1 MVRSEGS
8 VLGPRETQQSPP
20 PSSLVSA
27 FDRRVLLGNGLGARC
42 GPNHFSSS
50 KHTFVKHS
58 LYILYKMA
66 LHYVKVWVCIYSNVA
81 AFLR

>member
-42 GPNHFSSS
+42 GVSWPNHFSSS
-50 KHTFVKHS
+50 KHKFV
-58 LYILYKMA
+58 
-66 LHYVKVWVCIYSNVA
+66 N
-81 AFLR
+81 